1 MVQDFCDEPY
11 DNMPYGTLLFYLA
24 TLPLTLGTCADVRRK
39 APLSPVYGCVGLTKE
54 TPEGSVFMLT
64 AGKAPEGRPRGLE
77 IPLHNHPGGVDLL
90 ITQRFFH
97 HST

>member
-11 DNMPYGTLLFYLA
+11 DDMPYGTLLFLFYFDP
-24 TLPLTLGTCADVRRK
+24 LPLTLGTWSRSDPDVGD
-39 APLSPVYGCVGLTKE
+39 PGGVGVYVNR
-54 TPEGSVFMLT
+54 
-64 AGKAPEGRPRGLE
+64 GKAPEGRPRGLE